1 MFKISPEGIALIKR
15 FEGLRLE
22 AYYDDVGVLTIGWG
36 HTVRDVFEGQVITEA
51 EAEALL
57 AKDLQRFESG
67 VNGAVKVR
75 ITQSMFDALVSFS
88 YNVGVSAMK
97 GSTALK
103 RLNKGDYEGAA
114 EALTWWNKG
123 RVNGELVVLRG
134 LSIRRSAEAALFLR
148 DLDQVDAENDDA
160 RSLAGV
166 EVKENPPR
174 RNNPI
179 TTRTTG
185 GAATS
190 GAAGAGA
197 AGAVLMDDEEGGE
210 SGNDGDDDTAD
221 MPAETDEPTADTP
234 TDPTPTEDDAP
245 AEEPTEQPE
254 PVEDAADD
262 APTADAVTEVPADTA
277 PDEPDKQDYTDAIVV
292 ALGVLAVLAA
302 IYVIA
307 ARIDDWFKYRR

>member
-1 MFKISPEGIALIKR
+1 MFSISGEGIALIKR

-36 HTVRDVFEGQVITEA
+36 HTGSDVFEGQVITEPQA
-51 EAEALL
+51 EDLL

-67 VNGAVKVR
+67 VNGSVKVR

-88 YNVGVSAMK
+88 YNVGVGALK
-97 GSTALK
+97 KSTALK

-123 RVNGELVVLRG
+123 RVGGQLVVLRG
-134 LSIRRSAEAALFLR
+134 LQIRRSAEAALFLR
-148 DLDQVDAENDDA
+148 DLDQIEDQAA
-160 RSLAGV
+160 PALAGV

-197 AGAVLMDDEEGGE
+197 AGAVLLDKDDNKKGENPQPSPGPEPEEPE
-210 SGNDGDDDTAD
+210 ENDELQTPSAG
-221 MPAETDEPTADTP
+221 EPTP
-234 TDPTPTEDDAP
+234 SEDSEAG
-245 AEEPTEQPE
+245 EGQPNVG
-254 PVEDAADD
+254 PDQGSEDEGDG
-262 APTADAVTEVPADTA
+262 TATEVPTNPQAGDPT
-277 PDEPDKQDYTDAIVV
+277 EKDYTDAIVV
-292 ALGVLAVLAA
+292 AAGVLAVLAA
-302 IYVIA
+302 LYVIA